1 MQRVCAGPT
10 GLPDGSAGARPSC
23 FIGDRTSSHAPS
35 FPLCVSQR
43 TVFAAYSFR
52 IALFCKKNAKGNDT
66 CNMKTPYRPFFKEGT
81 AISFGRPSLSSSAVD
96 THWRW
101 KHLGRCRHPLGRAA
115 SSNAALLRSCFKA
128 QLYLLP
134 TYNNRTSATL
144 CGQAAPSRPSPEQ
157 YAPCRVRT
165 SGMLDLCLSQLPPTS
180 TWRYSMHYIGS

>member
-1 MQRVCAGPT
+1 MHTPRVLLGTGP
-10 GLPDGSAGARPSC
+10 LVMRPRSL
-23 FIGDRTSSHAPS
+23 FVFRSVLFSRRTPFALRS
-35 FPLCVSQR
+35 F
-43 TVFAAYSFR
+43 AKK
-52 IALFCKKNAKGNDT
+52 CKRKSTRRN
-66 CNMKTPYRPFFKEGT
+66 
-81 AISFGRPSLSSSAVD
+81 SLSSSAVD
-96 THWRW
+96 TRWRW
-101 KHLGRCRHPLGRAA
+101 KHLGRCRHHPLGRAA

-165 SGMLDLCLSQLPPTS
+165 NGMLDSCLSQLPPTS